1 MLIHFYSILALL
13 FIVPKEP
20 EEPEASKFNAFT
32 GTGRRLDGKPL
43 KYSTASENVSV
54 GSTSQPSNA
63 KTLVTAAVGTSGAAP
78 IKPAGKLVFGAGSA
92 KANVP
97 AKVMYIRNLP
107 SYIIKEKPQHLS
119 LFGFLLE
126 HPSVLK
132 NNITVKGYS
141 MSENQRVLW

>member
-1 MLIHFYSILALL
+1 MLILLYSFHALL

-32 GTGRRLDGKPL
+32 GIGRRLDGKPL

-54 GSTSQPSNA
+54 GSMSQPSNGKA
-63 KTLVTAAVGTSGAAP
+63 LVTAAAGTSGAAP

-107 SYIIKEKPQHLS
+107 S
-119 LFGFLLE
+119 LL
-126 HPSVLK
+126 LK
-132 NNITVKGYS
+132 NNHNISRFLGFY
-141 MSENQRVLW
+141 